1 VEIGFAGKL
10 IPRKGVDELLHA
22 LARANDDGRWH
33 ARIIGDGPERDQL
46 EKLSDELGIVKR
58 VRFVGFRNTSEMP
71 HELASCD
78 IVVVPSRR
86 DMRVLVVAEAMAA
99 GAVVVASS
107 NTAVWGRG
115 DLLEDGVTGRVY
127 RSGDPAH
134 LAEVLKELIADPD
147 RRAMLRAAGAER
159 ALGQGPDAFVA
170 GLERA
175 AAVFGHG

>member
-1 VEIGFAGKL
+1 LLIAPKHPAQHFAESFRIATRSFEI
-10 IPRKGVDELLHA
+10 
-22 LARANDDGRWH
+22 
-33 ARIIGDGPERDQL
+33 
-46 EKLSDELGIVKR
+46 
-58 VRFVGFRNTSEMP
+58 
-71 HELASCD
+71 
-78 IVVVPSRR
+78 
-86 DMRVLVVAEAMAA
+86 
-99 GAVVVASS
+99 
-107 NTAVWGRG
+107 
-115 DLLEDGVTGRVY
+115 DGVTGRVY